1 MGIKK
6 KLTTVLIRLF
16 WIGVL
21 APILGIA
28 GGVWFASLG
37 WFGPLPS
44 FEELENPQQ
53 NLATEIFAS
62 DGVLLGK
69 FFYENRSPITYN
81 QLSPHLVNALISTED
96 ERFRT
101 HSAIDAKSLARA
113 LVGAL
118 TGKSAGGGST
128 ITQQLSKMLFTN
140 VSRSKV
146 ERIKQKFKEWVISV
160 RLERNF
166 TKDEII
172 TMYFNKF
179 DFLYL
184 AVGVKSA
191 AKIYFNTSPDKLNLE
206 QSAVLVGMAKNPSLY
221 NPKRFEENAFNRR
234 NVVLGQMYR
243 NGVLE
248 ESEKD
253 SLIRLPIE
261 LDFKR
266 NNHNDGLAPY
276 FREYLRKYM
285 KSWLKDHKKPDGSD
299 YNIYVDGLKIYST
312 IDSRMQQYAEE
323 AVATHM
329 PFLQNQF
336 YNHWQGKG
344 EDFVN
349 APFDKELRVGQVD
362 TLMLTA
368 MKRSERY
375 RLLRKNKAKS
385 QQIKE
390 AFDTP
395 TQMNVFTWN
404 GGVDTL
410 LSPMDSILHY
420 KYLLQTGMMSMDP
433 QTGFV
438 KAWVGGIDHHYFQY
452 DHVKDA
458 KRQVGSTFKPFVYA
472 TAIDQHNYSPC
483 MKVPNVQVIFEKE
496 SWGLEEDWIPRNSG
510 EKYGGEIN
518 LKDALAN
525 SVNTVT
531 AYLMKQVGPQKVRK
545 MARAMGLKGTIPAA
559 PSICLGTPDVSVY
572 EMVGAYGTFAN
583 KGVYTTPVF
592 LNRIEDKNGV
602 VLDEFSP
609 VTKEV
614 LSEEKAYVMLN
625 LMQGVTK
632 KGSGQR
638 LGWKYGLKNQI
649 AGKTGTT
656 QNQSDGW
663 FMGVV
668 PNLVTGVWTGAEDRS
683 VHFRTITLGQG
694 ANMALPIWGEYM
706 TRVYNDSNLGISK
719 EDFEVPNTLNIQ
731 INCAK
736 FENDNFDFDEEAE
749 NEEF

>member
-1 MGIKK
+1 
-6 KLTTVLIRLF
+6 
-16 WIGVL
+16 
-21 APILGIA
+21 
-28 GGVWFASLG
+28 
-37 WFGPLPS
+37 
-44 FEELENPQQ
+44 
-53 NLATEIFAS
+53 
-62 DGVLLGK
+62 
-69 FFYENRSPITYN
+69 
-81 QLSPHLVNALISTED
+81 
-96 ERFRT
+96 
-101 HSAIDAKSLARA
+101 
-113 LVGAL
+113 
-118 TGKSAGGGST
+118 
-128 ITQQLSKMLFTN
+128 
-140 VSRSKV
+140 
-146 ERIKQKFKEWVISV
+146 
-160 RLERNF
+160 
-166 TKDEII
+166 
-172 TMYFNKF
+172 
-179 DFLYL
+179 
-184 AVGVKSA
+184 
-191 AKIYFNTSPDKLNLE
+191 
-206 QSAVLVGMAKNPSLY
+206 
-221 NPKRFEENAFNRR
+221 
-234 NVVLGQMYR
+234 
-243 NGVLE
+243 
-248 ESEKD
+248 
-253 SLIRLPIE
+253 
-261 LDFKR
+261 
-266 NNHNDGLAPY
+266 
-276 FREYLRKYM
+276 
-285 KSWLKDHKKPDGSD
+285 
-299 YNIYVDGLKIYST
+299 
-312 IDSRMQQYAEE
+312 
-323 AVATHM
+323 
-329 PFLQNQF
+329 
-336 YNHWQGKG
+336 
-344 EDFVN
+344 
-349 APFDKELRVGQVD
+349 
-362 TLMLTA
+362 
-368 MKRSERY
+368 
-375 RLLRKNKAKS
+375 
-385 QQIKE
+385 
-390 AFDTP
+390 
-395 TQMNVFTWN
+395 
-404 GGVDTL
+404 
-410 LSPMDSILHY
+410 
-420 KYLLQTGMMSMDP
+420 
-433 QTGFV
+433 
-438 KAWVGGIDHHYFQY
+438 
-452 DHVKDA
+452 
-458 KRQVGSTFKPFVYA
+458 
-472 TAIDQHNYSPC
+472 

>member
-1 MGIKK
+1 MSFKK
-6 KLTTVLIRLF
+6 KLTTKLIYFF
-16 WIGVL
+16 WIGIL
-21 APILGIA
+21 MPIFGIA
-28 GGVWFASLG
+28 GGVWFASMG

-69 FFYENRSPITYN
+69 FFYENRSPVTYN

-96 ERFRT
+96 ERFRS
-101 HSAIDAKSLARA
+101 HSAIDAKSLGRA
-113 LVGAL
+113 IFGAL
-118 TGKSAGGGST
+118 TGTSAGGGST

-140 VSRSKV
+140 VSRSKI
-146 ERIKQKFKEWVISV
+146 ERVKQKFKEWVISI

-166 TKDEII
+166 TKNEII

-191 AKIYFNTSPDKLNLE
+191 AKIYFNTTPDKLRIE
-206 QSAVLVGMAKNPSLY
+206 QAAVLVGMAKNPSLF
-221 NPKRFEENAFNRR
+221 NPKRFPDNALKRR

-243 NGVLE
+243 NGVIQ
-248 ESEKD
+248 ESERD
-253 SLIRLPIE
+253 SLLKLPIE

-276 FREYLRKYM
+276 FREYLRKFM
-285 KSWLKDHKKPDGSD
+285 KDWLKEHKKPDGSL
-299 YNIYVDGLKIYST
+299 YNIYADGLKIYAT
-312 IDSRMQQYAEE
+312 IDSRMQGYAEE

-329 PFLQNQF
+329 PFLQDQF
-336 YNHWQGKG
+336 YNHWQGEG

-349 APFDKELRVGQVD
+349 APFDKELRAGQVD
-362 TLMLTA
+362 TLMISA

-375 RLLRKNKAKS
+375 RLLRNRNASEK
-385 QQIKE
+385 QIKDSFE
-390 AFDTP
+390 TP
-395 TQMNVFTWN
+395 TKMNVFTWV

-452 DHVKDA
+452 DHVKDSR
-458 KRQVGSTFKPFVYA
+458 RQVGSTFKPFVYA

-496 SWGLEEDWIPRNSG
+496 SWGLEEDWIPRNSV
-510 EKYGGEIN
+510 ENYGGELN
-518 LKDALAN
+518 LKEALAN

-531 AYLMKQVGPQKVRK
+531 AYLMKQVGPSKVRK
-545 MARAMGLKGTIPAA
+545 LARAMGLKSSIPLA

-572 EMVGAYGTFAN
+572 EMVGAYSTFAN

-614 LSEEKAYVMLN
+614 LSEEKAYVILD

-632 KGSGQR
+632 LGSGRR

-663 FMGVV
+663 FMGIV
-668 PNLVTGVWTGAEDRS
+668 PNLVTGVWTGAEDRA

-706 TRVYNDSNLGISK
+706 TRVYKDKDLGISK
-719 EDFEVPNTLNIQ
+719 ADFDLPNTLNIDLDCS
-731 INCAK
+731 N
-736 FENDNFDFDEEAE
+736 FEREQFEFDNEAD

>member
-1 MGIKK
+1 MSFKK
-6 KLTTVLIRLF
+6 KLTTKLIYLF
-16 WIGVL
+16 WIGIL
-21 APILGIA
+21 MPIFGIA
-28 GGVWFASLG
+28 VGVWFASMG

-69 FFYENRSPITYN
+69 FFYENRSPVTYN

-96 ERFRT
+96 ERFRS
-101 HSAIDAKSLARA
+101 HSAIDAKSLGRA
-113 LVGAL
+113 IFGAL
-118 TGKSAGGGST
+118 TGTSAGGGST

-140 VSRSKV
+140 VSRSKI
-146 ERIKQKFKEWVISV
+146 ERVKQKFKEWVISI

-166 TKDEII
+166 TKNEII

-191 AKIYFNTSPDKLNLE
+191 AKIYFNTTPDKLRID
-206 QSAVLVGMAKNPSLY
+206 QAAVLVGMAKNPSLY
-221 NPKRFEENAFNRR
+221 NPKRFPDNALKRR

-243 NGVLE
+243 NGVIQ
-248 ESEKD
+248 ESERD
-253 SLIRLPIE
+253 SLLKLPIE

-276 FREYLRKYM
+276 FREYLRKFM
-285 KSWLKDHKKPDGSD
+285 KDWLKEHKKPDGSL
-299 YNIYVDGLKIYST
+299 YNIYADGLKIYAT
-312 IDSRMQQYAEE
+312 IDSRMQGYAEE
-323 AVATHM
+323 AVAAHM
-329 PFLQNQF
+329 PFLQDQF
-336 YNHWQGKG
+336 YNHWQGEG

-349 APFDKELRVGQVD
+349 APFDKELRAGQVD
-362 TLMLTA
+362 TLMISA

-375 RLLRKNKAKS
+375 RLLRNRNASEK
-385 QQIKE
+385 QIKDSFE
-390 AFDTP
+390 TP
-395 TQMNVFTWN
+395 TKMNVFTWG

-452 DHVKDA
+452 DHVKES

-496 SWGLEEDWIPRNSG
+496 SWGLEEDWVPRNSG
-510 EKYGGEIN
+510 ENYGGELN
-518 LKDALAN
+518 LKQALAN

-531 AYLMKQVGPQKVRK
+531 AYLMKQVGPRKVRK
-545 MARAMGLKGTIPAA
+545 LARAMGLKSSIPLA

-572 EMVGAYGTFAN
+572 EMVGAYSTFAN

-614 LSEEKAYVMLN
+614 LSEDKAYVILD

-632 KGSGQR
+632 LGSGRR

-663 FMGVV
+663 FMGIV
-668 PNLVTGVWTGAEDRS
+668 PNLVTGVWTGAEDRA

-706 TRVYNDSNLGISK
+706 TRVYKDKDLGISK
-719 EDFEVPNTLNIQ
+719 ADFDLPNTLSIDLDCSN
-731 INCAK
+731 
-736 FENDNFDFDEEAE
+736 FEREQFEFYNEAD

>member
-21 APILGIA
+21 APILGIT
-28 GGVWFASLG
+28 GGVWFASMG
-37 WFGPLPS
+37 WFGPLPY

-81 QLSPHLVNALISTED
+81 QLSPHLVNALIATED
-96 ERFRT
+96 ERFRS

-113 LVGAL
+113 LVGAI

-221 NPKRFEENAFNRR
+221 NPKRFEKNAFNRR

-243 NGVLE
+243 NGVIE
-248 ESEKD
+248 EFEKD
-253 SLIRLPIE
+253 SLICLPIE

-299 YNIYVDGLKIYST
+299 YNIYADGLKIYST
-312 IDSRMQQYAEE
+312 IDSRMQRYAEE

-344 EDFVN
+344 KDFVN
-349 APFDKELRVGQVD
+349 APFDKELRAGQVD

-395 TQMNVFTWN
+395 IQMNVFTWN

-545 MARAMGLKGTIPAA
+545 MSRAMGLKGTIPAA

-706 TRVYNDSNLGISK
+706 TRVYKDADLGISK
-719 EDFEVPNTLNIQ
+719 EDFEIPNTLTIQ
-731 INCAK
+731 IDCDK